1 MRDLTLNFDASRLD
15 QFIKDEDLTLES
27 LFKDFDDL
35 YAKKNTNNYDLLNE
49 SNESNMQNQIK
60 QQILADMKKAQAQAE
75 ANQKPQKKL
84 TPEEEEIERKKQ
96 ILIAQKMRQEIM
108 MNVNNSNDPTQ
119 VNNIANDPR
128 SYALQSNRISTA
140 MVPREYRQQ
149 LLTSP
154 QQFQQKQEPSMGDK
168 ALGAGKAMGRQMSH
182 SIMYMLMSQLLIMP
196 LFASS
201 GIQKLGGFMTQF
213 FGSVANVL
221 VGGTGIGYITKWLGL
236 GNTAGT
242 LEANLFDQD
251 TGTETVYVK
260 RVGNKILLGNRG
272 STGEF
277 YEDKSMSVENYSKGL
292 ADDNVVNNTIKARMD
307 GTQVPDQHVGGM
319 VSCITPE
326 KLEALQKNPSSSMS
340 DGQVMAVRVPIG
352 SLKLGF
358 DSSKIVNSTGYL
370 ISQVVGYTIMA
381 VIAYFI
387 VRYIYRWLTKK
398 NETQKKQEYS
408 TVNNVPVNEITT
420 DMLCE
425 YFEDDAKYFREIQLL
440 DEGIGDWIKNI
451 LPTPTNLLKLVN
463 KGALALI
470 GANRAVEVALENGN
484 INALTGRA
492 INVVL
497 AVANLIMVP
506 IKWVLT
512 GILKSMGAK
521 DSNPNAVS
529 IHTINEALATL

>member
-1 MRDLTLNFDASRLD
+1 MKDLELNFDVTRLD
-15 QFIKDEDLTLES
+15 QFIKNEDLTLES

-60 QQILADMKKAQAQAE
+60 QQILADMKKAQAE
-75 ANQKPQKKL
+75 ANQKPQRKL
-84 TPEEEEIERKKQ
+84 TPEEEKIERKKQ

-140 MVPREYRQQ
+140 MIPREYRQQ

-154 QQFQQKQEPSMGDK
+154 QQFQQKQEEPSMGDK
-168 ALGAGKAMGRQMSH
+168 VLYAGKAMGHRMSY
-182 SIMYMLMSQLLIMP
+182 SIMSLLMSQLLIMP

-201 GIQKLGGFMTQF
+201 GIQKLGGFMTHF

-277 YEDKSMSVENYSKGL
+277 YEDRSMSVENYSKGL
-292 ADDNVVNNTIKARMD
+292 AANNVVNNTIRERMN
-307 GTQVPDQHVGGM
+307 GNQVPDPHVGGM
-319 VSCITPE
+319 VPCITPE
-326 KLEALQKNPSSSMS
+326 KLEALRKNPTSSMS

-352 SLKLGF
+352 SLQRGF
-358 DSSKIVNSTGYL
+358 DSSKIINSTGYL
-370 ISQVVGYTIMA
+370 VSQVVGYTIMA

-420 DMLCE
+420 KMLCE

-512 GILKSMGAK
+512 GILKAMGAK